1 MWFDSNS
8 FDRMSHFSNCITTF
22 VIFFH
27 FFMTRKLYLLL
38 RFLIFKI
45 AAFFLRITFCPYV
58 SYNSLVNWGI
68 MLLWISIYLLSNFC
82 LCLFISLEGLCK
94 VYFERTRFHL
104 RDPQLPFHSQF
115 HSWSSFYLTISGQC
129 SHFIPPEK
137 TRKPKVFWCF
147 QWGIKWEHWPERE
160 KGFHCDVNLYLRK
173 KCYLFHKWV
182 YFTTVHTII
191 LFGSKFNHIL
201 SQITSFWQ
209 KQEAFVM

>member
-82 LCLFISLEGLCK
+82 LCLFISLEGLCR

-104 RDPQLPFHSQF
+104 RDSQLPFHSQF

-137 TRKPKVFWCF
+137 TRKPLVFWCF
-147 QWGIKWEHWPERE
+147 QGVLNGNIGRKWRRVFIVMWIYISE
-160 KGFHCDVNLYLRK
+160 KDVIFSTNES
-173 KCYLFHKWV
+173 
-182 YFTTVHTII
+182 I
-191 LFGSKFNHIL
+191 LQQCIP
-201 SQITSFWQ
+201 
-209 KQEAFVM
+209 